1 VPVNNNQRDGF
12 MQSGSFSGVV
22 NFEPNSLDG
31 GMPNEAPSGPT
42 SLYRVDGEITRRKIS
57 LTNNFA
63 QAGAKFRSL
72 DSIDQDHL
80 INNIVDSIANADK
93 SIQERMVDNFT
104 NADREL
110 GARVADGLHL

>member
-1 VPVNNNQRDGF
+1 
-12 MQSGSFSGVV
+12 
-22 NFEPNSLDG
+22 
-31 GMPNEAPSGPT
+31 MPNEAPSGPT